1 MYSTFS
7 RAIDRTKKRFLAG
20 TFHRKEHARMSRQHM
35 NAIRGYKRM
44 NRANKRRSILIY
56 LSLSINRIASLSTS
70 QANQKQEKI
79 RGETKQAA
87 TKKIKK
93 RRRGSRRE

>member
-1 MYSTFS
+1 
-7 RAIDRTKKRFLAG
+7 
-20 TFHRKEHARMSRQHM
+20 
-35 NAIRGYKRM
+35 M

-70 QANQKQEKI
+70 QANQKPEKI

-87 TKKIKK
+87 TKKIRKR

>member
-1 MYSTFS
+1 
-7 RAIDRTKKRFLAG
+7 
-20 TFHRKEHARMSRQHM
+20 MSS
-35 NAIRGYKRM
+35 
-44 NRANKRRSILIY
+44 ANKRRSILIIY

-70 QANQKQEKI
+70 QANQKPEKI

-93 RRRGSRRE
+93 RRRRGSRRE